1 MRFKS
6 FVVKCFWFRETEPV
20 LNFIFLWV
28 IASAYMG
35 ILDTLGLVGQQTGS
49 ITVSRGLGT
58 QLTILVV
65 GLVISIVDVR
75 KSANQN
81 SQKTKIL
88 NIIDEEATPK
98 TKENKRVLQHLFE
111 DEELE

>member
-1 MRFKS
+1 M
-6 FVVKCFWFRETEPV
+6 
-20 LNFIFLWV
+20 WV

-75 KSANQN
+75 RSANQN

>member
-1 MRFKS
+1 M
-6 FVVKCFWFRETEPV
+6 
-20 LNFIFLWV
+20 WV

-81 SQKTKIL
+81 SQK
-88 NIIDEEATPK
+88 NQNPEYY
-98 TKENKRVLQHLFE
+98 R
-111 DEELE
+111 